1 MELPVNF
8 PPFYLEAPLAGLL
21 KTKPLDEQSDNEIQ
35 DLVLKMRL
43 AREGRMRSKEKT
55 KQDEP

>member
-21 KTKPLDEQSDNEIQ
+21 KTKPLDEQSESEIQ

-43 AREGRMRSKEKT
+43 AREGRVRSKEK
-55 KQDEP
+55 KEEKE